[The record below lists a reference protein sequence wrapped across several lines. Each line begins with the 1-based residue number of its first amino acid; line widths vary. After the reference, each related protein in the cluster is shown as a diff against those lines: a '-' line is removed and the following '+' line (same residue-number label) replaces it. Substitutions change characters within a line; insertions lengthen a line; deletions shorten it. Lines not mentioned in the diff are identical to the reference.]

1 MTRYV
6 LLRSLDS
13 RELTDWMAFF
23 QVEAEEMKNI
33 GKPKQD
39 PVELTNKIKNSLMV
53 HQKKTKKKR

>member
-13 RELTDWMAFF
+13 KELTDWMAFF
-23 QVEAEEMKNI
+23 QVEAEEMKSA

-39 PVELTNKIKNSLMV
+39 PADLANKIKTSLMV
-53 HQKKTKKKR
+53 HQKKVKKKK